1 MGLRLT
7 GSALQLADECGYP
20 FTPDAV
26 IMTDVFGLAARKG
39 TAFHDLACGEVNHTP
54 ETVAAVAERLG
65 VEREGVERRFR
76 GWRGQWPLVAPP
88 NAHAEVALAFDP
100 ATGVPRVLGI
110 DIGRAYAQHGC
121 LKTDVAMSIDVV
133 GYDGLTD
140 TAYAIDHK
148 TGWHVDPAVEHA
160 QIRACAVLWARFLG
174 ASRAVGEL
182 HKVEEDGSIRIDRV
196 EFDAPAIEAGIE
208 WLKGLSRWVGSVPEP
223 SPGPHC
229 TARFCKAL
237 LSCPAHRDALK
248 SIEVGA
254 LGPVESPEQLERSL
268 GFVSTA
274 RLLAKRLERAAKCVE
289 DQQHALCEKNAGS
302 VELARGR
309 KFVRRVRSGRSYVDS
324 KAVRR
329 DFGNRYL
336 VTGKTQISYE
346 VEDS

>member
-20 FTPDAV
+20 FTPGAV
-26 IMTDVFGLAARKG
+26 IMADVFGLAARKG
-39 TAFHDLACGEVNHTP
+39 TAFHDLACAEINHSP
-54 ETVAAVAERLG
+54 HSVAATAERLG
-65 VEREGVERRFR
+65 VEREGVEQRFS
-76 GWRGQWPLVAPP
+76 GWRSQWPLVAPP
-88 NAHAEVALAFDP
+88 NAYAEVALAFDP

-110 DIGRAYAQHGC
+110 DIGRSYAQHGC
-121 LKTDVAMSIDVV
+121 LETDVAMSIDVV
-133 GYDGLTD
+133 GYDAMTD

-160 QIRACAVLWARFLG
+160 QVRACAVLWARFLG
-174 ASRAVGEL
+174 ASRAVGEI
-182 HKVEEDGSIRIDRV
+182 HKVDEDGNIRIDRV
-196 EFDAPAIEAGIE
+196 EFDAAAIEAGIQ
-208 WLKGLSRWVGSVPEP
+208 WLTGLSKWVGTEPEP

-237 LSCPAHRDALK
+237 LSCPAHREALSSMHVDAF
-248 SIEVGA
+248 
-254 LGPVESPEQLERSL
+254 GPISSAEQLESSL

-289 DQQHALCEKNAGS
+289 DEQHALCDKLGGS

-309 KFVRRVRSGRSYVDS
+309 KFVRLARSGRSYVDS

-346 VEDS
+346 VESS